1 MLRVAVIGAG
11 HLGRHHARIYA
22 AHEGAQLV
30 GVADSD
36 PARREIADQYGVPF
50 YTDWYDLIGKVDA
63 VSLAVPTIDHCV
75 IGCELMRNGIHVLIE
90 KPISRS
96 LDEADQLLAAANE
109 NNVTL
114 AVGHVER
121 HNPALQAV
129 FKILTQPLFFE
140 MHRLGVFTMRSLDI
154 DVVMDLM
161 IHDLDILLALT
172 RSEVTSVSAVGIA
185 ILSKKIDIANA
196 RVEFGNG
203 AVANITA
210 SRISSEKVRKLRF
223 FQPYDYI
230 SVDYASQWAGAWSL
244 RPPSPSSGATKPEIG
259 ARYLEVTQRE
269 PLEAEISDFIN
280 AVESR
285 TAPLVDGVQGRKAL
299 ELATEILKKIEEHSL
314 KAGVP
319 TSWSLMPDLG
329 KLGFS

>member
-1 MLRVAVIGAG
+1 MLKVGVIGVG

-22 AHEGAQLV
+22 AHAGAELV
-30 GVADSD
+30 GVADYD
-36 PARREIADQYGVPF
+36 ETQREVADQYNVPF
-50 YTDWYDLIGKVDA
+50 YQDWRELIGKVDA
-63 VSLAVPTIDHCV
+63 VSLAVPTVAHCD
-75 IGCELMRNGIHVLIE
+75 IGCELMERGIHVLIE

-96 LDEADQLLAAANE
+96 LEEADRLLKAAKD
-109 NNVTL
+109 NNITL

-161 IHDLDILLALT
+161 IHDLDILLAMT
-172 RSEVTSVSAVGIA
+172 RSEVTAVSAVGIA

-196 RVEFGNG
+196 RVEFANG

-223 FQPYDYI
+223 FQPFDYI
-230 SVDYASQWAGAWSL
+230 SVDYASQWAGTWGM
-244 RPPSPSSGATKPEIG
+244 RPPSSKPGAKPEIS
-259 ARYLEVTQRE
+259 ARYLDVVKNE
-269 PLEAEISDFIN
+269 PLEAEIIDFIHT
-280 AVESR
+280 VETKS
-285 TAPLVDGVQGRKAL
+285 TPLVDGIQGRAAL
-299 ELATEILKKIEEHSL
+299 ALATEILKKIEEHSL

-319 TSWSLMPDLG
+319 SAWAGMPDFG
-329 KLGFS
+329 KM

>member
-1 MLRVAVIGAG
+1 MLKVGVIGVG

-22 AHEGAQLV
+22 AHAGAELI
-30 GVADSD
+30 GVSD
-36 PARREIADQYGVPF
+36 TDESKREIAEQYSVPF
-50 YTDWYDLIGKVDA
+50 HKDWRELIGKVDA
-63 VSLAVPTIDHCV
+63 VSLAVPTIEHCE
-75 IGCELMRNGIHVLIE
+75 IGCELMKQGIHVLVE

-96 LDEADQLLAAANE
+96 LEEADRLVKAAE
-109 NNVTL
+109 DNNVTL

-161 IHDLDILLALT
+161 IHDLDILLAMT
-172 RSEVTSVSAVGIA
+172 KSEVTAVSAVGIA

-196 RVEFGNG
+196 RVEFANG

-223 FQPYDYI
+223 FQPFDYI
-230 SVDYASQWAGAWSL
+230 SVDYASQWAGAWGM
-244 RPPSPSSGATKPEIG
+244 RPSSSQSGKPDIS
-259 ARYLEVTQRE
+259 ARFFEVVKNE
-269 PLEAEISDFIN
+269 PLEAEISDFIH
-280 AVESR
+280 AVETR
-285 TAPLVDGVQGRKAL
+285 TAPLVDGIQGRKAL
-299 ELATEILKKIEEHSL
+299 QLATDILKKIEEHSL

-319 TSWSLMPDLG
+319 TAWSAMPDFG
-329 KLGFS
+329 KK

>member
-1 MLRVAVIGAG
+1 
-11 HLGRHHARIYA
+11 
-22 AHEGAQLV
+22 
-30 GVADSD
+30 
-36 PARREIADQYGVPF
+36 
-50 YTDWYDLIGKVDA
+50 LIGKVDA
-63 VSLAVPTIDHCV
+63 VSLAVPTIEHCE
-75 IGCELMRNGIHVLIE
+75 IGCELMKHGIHVLIE

-96 LDEADQLLAAANE
+96 LEEADRLLQTAKD

-161 IHDLDILLALT
+161 IHDLDILLAMT
-172 RSEVTSVSAVGIA
+172 KSEVTAVSAVGIA

-196 RVEFGNG
+196 RVEFANG

-223 FQPYDYI
+223 FQPFDYI
-230 SVDYASQWAGAWSL
+230 SVDYASQWAGAWGMK
-244 RPPSPSSGATKPEIG
+244 PPSSQPGAKPDIS
-259 ARYLEVTQRE
+259 ARFFDVVKNE
-269 PLEAEISDFIN
+269 PLEAEISDFIH
-280 AVESR
+280 AVETR
-285 TAPLVDGVQGRKAL
+285 TAPMVDGEQGRNAL
-299 ELATEILKKIEEHSL
+299 ALATQILTKIEEHSL

-319 TSWSLMPDLG
+319 KTWAEMPNLG
-329 KLGFS
+329 NM

>member
-22 AHEGAQLV
+22 AHDGAQLV
-30 GVADSD
+30 GVADTD
-36 PARREIADQYGVPF
+36 PAKREIADQYGVPF
-50 YTDWYDLIGKVDA
+50 FSDYYDLIGKVDA

-75 IGCELMRNGIHVLIE
+75 IGCELMRNGIHVLVE

-96 LDEADQLLAAANE
+96 LEEADQLLSAANE

-172 RSEVTSVSAVGIA
+172 GSEVSAVSAVGIA

-196 RVEFGNG
+196 RVEFVNG

-244 RPPSPSSGATKPEIG
+244 KPPSPTSGAKPEIG
-259 ARYLEVTQRE
+259 ARYLEVVQRE
-269 PLEAEISDFIN
+269 PLEAEISDFLR
-280 AVESR
+280 AVETR
-285 TAPLVDGVQGRKAL
+285 TSPLVDGAQGRKAL

-319 TSWSLMPDLG
+319 TTWSVMPDLSKFG
-329 KLGFS
+329 M